1 MARSPRRVGRLPH
14 RAWRWALLA
23 IVVAGGACS
32 ASGRRRVPAAVVS
45 SGGDLERTTRSPRD
59 ASERS
64 VRILLGSRLPTVHLG
79 ADGGWRMYGA
89 DGTTLLAL
97 PEPRERWLL
106 EQDGR
111 RVSARREDASAV
123 PLRESPIVVRP
134 LDPGGTIS
142 FNGRRWRGELLV
154 SATEEGLVVVNR
166 LRMDDYLR

>member
-1 MARSPRRVGRLPH
+1 
-14 RAWRWALLA
+14 
-23 IVVAGGACS
+23 
-32 ASGRRRVPAAVVS
+32 RRRVPAAVVS

-111 RVSARREDASAV
+111 RVSGRREDAGAV
-123 PLRESPIVVRP
+123 PLREATIVVRP
-134 LDPGGTIS
+134 LDPRGTIA
-142 FNGRRWRGELLV
+142 FNVHHWRG
-154 SATEEGLVVVNR
+154 GLVVSVSDEGLLVVNR
-166 LRMDDYLR
+166 VRMDDYLRGQA

>member
-1 MARSPRRVGRLPH
+1 
-14 RAWRWALLA
+14 
-23 IVVAGGACS
+23 
-32 ASGRRRVPAAVVS
+32 RRRVPAAVVS

-111 RVSARREDASAV
+111 RVSARREDARAVRLGDGHRAYDMTATTQDQVYGGADVESAV
-123 PLRESPIVVRP
+123 GNRSVDATQGLV
-134 LDPGGTIS
+134 LL
-142 FNGRRWRGELLV
+142 FNG
-154 SATEEGLVVVNR
+154 AVVNAPYHANCGGFTAAPQDSWR
-166 LRMDDYLR
+166 ASAEPYLQRVSDQI